1 MLAGLFLSLHL
12 YLGGGF
18 VCIYECTFNYNSNKN
33 LTLYLTTEFII
44 RSGGEDMDGL
54 TIGQV
59 AKGANVNVETVRYY
73 ERVGLIP
80 LPPRTESKYRLFPA
94 EVIQR
99 IKFIK
104 KAQDLGFTLSEIKT
118 LLSIYDSKNFD
129 CKEVQQFASQ
139 KIEEIELKIKDLQDI
154 KSILQDLTN
163 RCPGQGSI
171 GECPIINEFEEGGD
185 SDGKKT
191 R

>member
-1 MLAGLFLSLHL
+1 
-12 YLGGGF
+12 
-18 VCIYECTFNYNSNKN
+18 
-33 LTLYLTTEFII
+33 
-44 RSGGEDMDGL
+44 MDGL

-59 AKGANVNVETVRYY
+59 AKAAKVNVETVRYY
-73 ERVGLIP
+73 EKVGLIP
-80 LPPRTESKYRLFPA
+80 QPPRTESKYRLFPS

-118 LLSIYDSKNFD
+118 LLYISDSKDFD
-129 CKEVQQFASQ
+129 CREVQQFAFQ
-139 KIEEIELKIKDLQDI
+139 KLDEIELKIHDLLEM

-171 GECPIINEFEEGGD
+171 GECPIIKEFKEGGD

>member
-1 MLAGLFLSLHL
+1 
-12 YLGGGF
+12 
-18 VCIYECTFNYNSNKN
+18 
-33 LTLYLTTEFII
+33 
-44 RSGGEDMDGL
+44 MDEL

-59 AKGANVNVETVRYY
+59 AKGAHVNVETVRYY

-80 LPPRTESKYRLFPA
+80 LPPRTESKYRLFPV

-104 KAQDLGFTLSEIKT
+104 KAQDLGFKLSEIKT
-118 LLSIYDSKNFD
+118 LLSISDSEEYG
-129 CKEVQQFASQ
+129 CREVQQFASQ
-139 KIEEIELKIKDLQDI
+139 KIEEIELKICDLLEI

-171 GECPIINEFEEGGD
+171 GECPIINEFKEGGD
-185 SDGKKT
+185 SDGEKT
-191 R
+191 C